1 MDTDGAAWFSL
12 AIVLTGVSGTIT
24 YLAWKSRGLSALLKG
39 AGVTLFPMAL
49 WLTYTL
55 RLATDIGDSVAS
67 WATGL
72 VFSPRVWVG
81 VVLGVVGVLL
91 FLLGGRVGPSRATP
105 GAPQDEPAALPRARG
120 RAAKPAIDDDL
131 SEIEAIL
138 RERGIS

>member
-12 AIVLTGVSGTIT
+12 VIVLTGVSGTIT

-39 AGVTLFPMAL
+39 AGITIFPMTL
-49 WLTYTL
+49 WLTDTL

-81 VVLGVVGVLL
+81 VVLGVLGVLL
-91 FLLGGRVGPSRATP
+91 FLLGSRVGPSRA
-105 GAPQDEPAALPRARG
+105 APDAPKAKPAPLPRAR
-120 RAAKPAIDDDL
+120 AAKPTIDDDL